1 MINKIIFLS
10 SVLLLTACAS
20 GHSGMKLESKG
31 PRGIFISNIMKKDHV
46 KAYRAAE
53 KHCSKYS
60 KVPRIVKTIN
70 YDTTEDSP
78 TAMRT
83 ESYECIRPSN

>member
-1 MINKIIFLS
+1 MYKLILLIATFSLISCS
-10 SVLLLTACAS
+10 STDT
-20 GHSGMKLESKG
+20 GMKFESKG

-46 KAYRAAE
+46 KAYRTAE
-53 KHCSKYS
+53 KHCAKYS

-78 TAMRT
+78 VAMRA

>member
-1 MINKIIFLS
+1 MYKLILLFTTLS
-10 SVLLLTACAS
+10 LIACS
-20 GHSGMKLESKG
+20 STGSGMKLESKG
-31 PRGIFISNIMKKDHV
+31 PRGIFISNIMNKDHV

-78 TAMRT
+78 TAMRA